1 MRAFWLHSVRDEG
14 RLFSSLD
21 ERKRKTERERERER
35 EREEKTKGGV
45 KN

>member
-21 ERKRKTERERERER
+21 ERKRERERERER
-35 EREEKTKGGV
+35 KKQKVE
-45 KN
+45 

>member
-35 EREEKTKGGV
+35 EEKTKGGV

>member
-35 EREEKTKGGV
+35 KKQKGE
-45 KN
+45 

>member
-21 ERKRKTERERERER
+21 ERKRKTERERERE
-35 EREEKTKGGV
+35 EKTKGGV